1 MGSFMSK
8 SQRQQV
14 DLTSYIG
21 KPYPFALMKMHDK
34 GIRAYLVAIKA
45 GEDYHPSA
53 ELDTKNAVI
62 ILYDAATANVVK
74 CIRT

>member
-1 MGSFMSK
+1 
-8 SQRQQV
+8 
-14 DLTSYIG
+14 
-21 KPYPFALMKMHDK
+21 MKMHDK